1 MWRPGYVTVAIQIS
15 SPLCHYAT
23 APSGKGGINGSD
35 HKYYMHSVC
44 FTTNDSLI
52 FKICRETEEN
62 DGVLVV
68 QYLSVT
74 LGRKM
79 KKLQNIKLI
88 IIAHAR

>member
-1 MWRPGYVTVAIQIS
+1 
-15 SPLCHYAT
+15 
-23 APSGKGGINGSD
+23 
-35 HKYYMHSVC
+35 MHSVF

-62 DGVLVV
+62 NGVLVV